1 MSIIS
6 RIASRIAGDSAP
18 VLTLVVGLPGSG
30 KSNVQEDIL
39 KMMKYGVELI

>member
-18 VLTLVVGLPGSG
+18 VPALADGLQGSG
-30 KSNVQEDIL
+30 KNNVQEDIL
-39 KMMKYGVELI
+39 KMMKYGVGLI